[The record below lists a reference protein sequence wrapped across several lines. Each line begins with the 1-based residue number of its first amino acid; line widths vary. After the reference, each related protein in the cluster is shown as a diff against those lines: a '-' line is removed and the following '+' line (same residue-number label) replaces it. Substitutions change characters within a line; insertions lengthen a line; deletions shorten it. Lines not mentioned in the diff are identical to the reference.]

1 MKFQTTIPL
10 KKQSRNLIDY
20 NSNILLLGSCFSEN
34 IGDKLAYF
42 KLQNCQ
48 NPFGILFHPK
58 AIEQFITDVSNT
70 KTFAKDDLIYVNE
83 RYHSFDAHSSLSN
96 VDEHTVLSNLNSK
109 ITSTANFLKNTSHV
123 LITLGTAWVYR
134 FTEKNRI
141 VANCH
146 KIPQK
151 RFQKEILSIQEITE
165 SLATI
170 VALIKKINPKITFLF
185 TVSPIRHLEDG
196 FVENTQSKS
205 HLISAIHTIIKAE
218 KNTHYFPSFEIMMDE
233 LRDYRFYKED
243 MIHPN
248 ATAINYIWERFM
260 HTWVSEKICPILKE
274 IDTIQKATSHKPFYP
289 KSEAHQTFLKNIAL
303 KKEEVKKK
311 LPFVKF

>member
-1 MKFQTTIPL
+1 MEKIIDEN
-10 KKQSRNLIDY
+10 KQGQSLV
-20 NSNILLLGSCFSEN
+20 
-34 IGDKLAYF
+34 
-42 KLQNCQ
+42 
-48 NPFGILFHPK
+48 
-58 AIEQFITDVSNT
+58 IEQKEGNKRKLFIESYGC
-70 KTFAKDDLIYVNE
+70 AM
-83 RYHSFDAHSSLSN
+83 
-96 VDEHTVLSNLNSK
+96 
-109 ITSTANFLKNTSHV
+109 NFSDS
-123 LITLGTAWVYR
+123 
-134 FTEKNRI
+134 EI
-141 VANCH
+141 VASIMANQGFNTTKNLEEADLVLVNTCSIRD
-146 KIPQK
+146 KAEQTVRK
-151 RFQKEILSIQEITE
+151 RLEKYN
-165 SLATI
+165 A
-170 VALIKKINPKITFLF
+170 VKKINPKITLLF
-185 TVSPIRHLEDG
+185 TVSPIRHLKDG
-196 FVENTQSKS
+196 FVENMQSKS